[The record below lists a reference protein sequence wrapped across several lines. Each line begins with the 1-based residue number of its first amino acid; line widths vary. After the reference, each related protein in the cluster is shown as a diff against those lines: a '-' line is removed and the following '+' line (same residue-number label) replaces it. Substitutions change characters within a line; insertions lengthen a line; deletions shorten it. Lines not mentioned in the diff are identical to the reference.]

1 MFNSQTMGRWCAVA
15 CVGVLTLACAPSL
28 NGNEP
33 REAREAVPETFGE
46 SAATGESAAG
56 HPAKGNAKSQQT
68 ESSAQKKWG
77 EIFSEPELRAL
88 IEDSLKNNQEL
99 NIQMQEIIIANTEVS
114 AKKGEYLPKVDAG
127 VGLGLEKVGERTSQ
141 GVSDEAHDVPEHL
154 ANYTFGLKASW
165 EIDIWKKLR
174 NATEAAKNRY
184 LASIEGRKF
193 IVTQLVAEIANSYYE
208 LIALDNRLEVLE
220 RNIAIQKD
228 ALEVVKLQKIAAR
241 VTQLAVQRF
250 EAEVLKNQSLKFD
263 LQQQRVQAENRIN
276 FLVGRFP
283 GPVKR
288 NPARFAEPPSA
299 AIQAGVSSQL
309 LENRPD
315 VKQAQLQL
323 EAAKLDVKAT
333 KAMFYPAL
341 SIEAG
346 VGYESFNAVHL
357 LDTPQSLL
365 YNLAGN
371 LTAPLLNR
379 AAIKA
384 QYRTANAI
392 QVQAVFNYERAIL
405 RAFTDVANGF
415 AMIENL
421 KKSYEFEAQQVKLLT
436 ESIEVSNVLFQSAR
450 ADYMEVL
457 LTRRDSLDAEMDLI
471 ETKLKQMQAVVDIY
485 QALGGGW
492 R

>member
-1 MFNSQTMGRWCAVA
+1 MFSQLKILPWCAIA
-15 CVGVLTLACAPSL
+15 CVSALSCACAPSL
-28 NGNEP
+28 QGNEP
-33 REAREAVPETFGE
+33 KEANEVVPDSFGMKAE
-46 SAATGESAAG
+46 GT
-56 HPAKGNAKSQQT
+56 KSQQS
-68 ESSAQKKWG
+68 ESSAKMKWS
-77 EIFSEPELRAL
+77 EMFSDPDLKFL
-88 IEDSLKNNQEL
+88 IETSLKNNQEL
-99 NIQMQEIIIANTEVS
+99 NIRMQEIIIANTEVS
-114 AKKGEYLPKVDAG
+114 AKKGETMPSLDAGAG
-127 VGLGLEKVGERTSQ
+127 VGIEKVGDRTSQ
-141 GVSDEAHDVPEHL
+141 GVSDEANGVPKNL
-154 ANYTFGLKASW
+154 ANFTFGLSASW

-174 NATEAAKNRY
+174 NATAAAKNRY
-184 LASIEGRKF
+184 LASIEGRRF
-193 IVTQLVAEIANSYYE
+193 MVTQLIAEIANSYYE
-208 LIALDNRLEVLE
+208 LIALDNRLEVLD

-250 EAEVLKNQSLKFD
+250 EAEVLKNRSLKYD
-263 LQQQRVQAENRIN
+263 LEQERVLAENRIN

-283 GPVKR
+283 QPVKR
-288 NPARFAEPPSA
+288 DAKKFKEPFKNV
-299 AIQAGVSSQL
+299 IEAGVPSQL
-309 LENRPD
+309 LDNRPD

-323 EAAKLDVKAT
+323 KAAKLDVKAT
-333 KAMFYPAL
+333 KAGFYPAL

-357 LDTPQSLL
+357 LNTPESLL

-405 RAFTDVANGF
+405 RAFTDVKNGLT
-415 AMIENL
+415 MMENL
-421 KKSYEFEAQQVKLLT
+421 KKSYELEAQQVALLT
-436 ESIEVSNVLFQSAR
+436 ESIEVSNVLFQSVR

-471 ETKLKQMQAVVDIY
+471 ETKLRQLQAVVNVY
-485 QALGGGW
+485 QALGGG
-492 R
+492 

>member
-1 MFNSQTMGRWCAVA
+1 M
-15 CVGVLTLACAPSL
+15 
-28 NGNEP
+28 
-33 REAREAVPETFGE
+33 
-46 SAATGESAAG
+46 
-56 HPAKGNAKSQQT
+56 
-68 ESSAQKKWG
+68 
-77 EIFSEPELRAL
+77 
-88 IEDSLKNNQEL
+88 
-99 NIQMQEIIIANTEVS
+99 
-114 AKKGEYLPKVDAG
+114 
-127 VGLGLEKVGERTSQ
+127 
-141 GVSDEAHDVPEHL
+141 
-154 ANYTFGLKASW
+154 
-165 EIDIWKKLR
+165 
-174 NATEAAKNRY
+174 
-184 LASIEGRKF
+184 
-193 IVTQLVAEIANSYYE
+193 VTQLVAEIANSYYE

-220 RNIAIQKD
+220 RNIAIQRD

-250 EAEVLKNQSLKFD
+250 EAEVLKNRSLKYD
-263 LQQQRVQAENRIN
+263 LEQKRILAENRIN

-283 GPVKR
+283 QPVKR
-288 NPARFAEPPSA
+288 DAKKFNEPFKNG
-299 AIQAGVSSQL
+299 IEAGVPSQL

-333 KAMFYPAL
+333 KAGFYPAL

-357 LDTPQSLL
+357 LDTPESLL

-405 RAFTDVANGF
+405 RAFTDVANGL
-415 AMIENL
+415 AMMENL
-421 KKSYEFEAQQVKLLT
+421 KKSYELEAQQVALLT

-450 ADYMEVL
+450 ADNMEVL
-457 LTRRDSLDAEMDLI
+457 LTRRDSHDAEMELI
-471 ETKLKQMQAVVDIY
+471 ETKLRQMQALVNVY
-485 QALGGGW
+485 QALGGG
-492 R
+492 